1 MIYFDHNASSP
12 PTRDHY
18 KKVVS
23 ILAELD
29 ANPSSIHKAGRRAKL
44 ALEESRSSIA
54 ESLGAKEK
62 NILFVSSA
70 SEANNLILYSYKIS
84 ALKEERRPYVIGT
97 LLDHPSLKAP
107 LSSSVFEL
115 RLLSLQKSGE
125 VDREDL
131 EEALSHKKPEFI
143 SLTYVNGETG
153 LITPVKELAAI
164 IKSKHPDCHIHS
176 DCVQALGKIDL
187 KDLHTSLVDSA
198 SFSAHKLGGLKG
210 IGCLYVKE
218 KAKKR
223 ILPMI
228 EGGSHEDFLR
238 AGTENL
244 IGAISFSEIA
254 KEIDPL
260 MFQKKVKPLQEKILS
275 FLNEHKDNFDIN
287 IDHSC
292 SSVHTLSLYMKNISL
307 EKALLH
313 FERRDIMLSTKSAC
327 SSGISGPSETLT
339 ALGFDDHRAA
349 HSLRIS
355 LSKHNT
361 MEEIDIFLK
370 ALKDLIK

>member
-18 KKVVS
+18 KKVFS
-23 ILAELD
+23 ILADLD

-44 ALEESRSSIA
+44 ALEQSRSNIA
-54 ESLGAKEK
+54 ECLGATEK

-84 ALKEERRPYVIGT
+84 ALKERRRPYVIGT

-107 LSSSVFEL
+107 LSSSLFEV

-125 VDREDL
+125 VDKEDL
-131 EEALSHKKPEFI
+131 EEALSHKTPEFI
-143 SLTYVNGETG
+143 SFTYVNGETG
-153 LITPVKELAAI
+153 LITPVIELAVM
-164 IKSKHPDCHIHS
+164 IKSKHPNCHIHV

-187 KDLHTSLVDSA
+187 KNLHNSHVDSA

-218 KAKKR
+218 KAKKT
-223 ILPMI
+223 IIPMI

-244 IGAISFSEIA
+244 IGAISFGEIA

-260 MFQKKVKPLQEKILS
+260 LFQKKVLPLKEKILS
-275 FLNEHKDNFDIN
+275 FLEENKEHFDIN
-287 IDHSC
+287 TNPNR
-292 SSVHTLSLYMKNISL
+292 SSSNTLSIYMKNIPQ
-307 EKALLH
+307 EKSLLH

-327 SSGISGPSETLT
+327 SSGISGPSETLK

-361 MEEIDIFLK
+361 LEEIDIFLK
-370 ALKDLIK
+370 ALKDLI